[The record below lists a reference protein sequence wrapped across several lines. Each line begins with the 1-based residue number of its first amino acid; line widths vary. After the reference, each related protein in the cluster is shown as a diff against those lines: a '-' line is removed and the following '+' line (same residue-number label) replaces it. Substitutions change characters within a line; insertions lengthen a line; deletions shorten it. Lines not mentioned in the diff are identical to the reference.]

1 MSAAA
6 RNADRNARLYR
17 GTSGDGSVDRQ
28 LAIRQVERL
37 QEQIG
42 RLYEELGSLKLQLE
56 ELADDNQRLATEN
69 EHLRE
74 RARLYLDEHR
84 VETSEAAMY
93 LRDLYEEGFH
103 ICNVNYGG
111 LRQGECLFC
120 LQNLQRT
127 S

>member
-1 MSAAA
+1 MCP
-6 RNADRNARLYR
+6 YQ
-17 GTSGDGSVDRQ
+17 GTSGDGIVDRQ
-28 LAIRQVERL
+28 LAVRQVERL

-42 RLYEELGSLKLQLE
+42 RLYEELGLLKLQLE
-56 ELADDNQRLATEN
+56 ELAEDNERLTTEN
-69 EHLRE
+69 DHLRE
-74 RARLYLDEHR
+74 RARLYVDEHH
-84 VETSEAAMY
+84 VETSEAPMY
-93 LRDLYEEGFH
+93 LRNLYDEGFH

>member
-1 MSAAA
+1 M
-6 RNADRNARLYR
+6 
-17 GTSGDGSVDRQ
+17 DRQ

-56 ELADDNQRLATEN
+56 ELAEDNQRLTTEN

-74 RARLYLDEHR
+74 RARLHMDEHR
-84 VETSEAAMY
+84 VEAGEAAVY
-93 LRDLYEEGFH
+93 LRNLYEEGFH

-120 LQNLQRT
+120 LQNLSRT